1 MKPVAQLAL
10 AVQLP
15 DDETFE
21 SFQSES
27 DQGVLVQL
35 QKFIQPEH
43 EEIDQPNG
51 FYLFGISGVGKSH
64 LLHAS
69 CAYAETLGKTSLCLS
84 FSELTQLSVEVL
96 DGLEHI
102 DLICL
107 DDLQLIAGNV
117 QWQQA
122 VFDLYNRVIEQ
133 NKRLIITGDQSAHQ
147 LGITLPDLVSRMTW
161 GYTEQLKALDD
172 EEKLIAL
179 QYRARQRGVV
189 LNDDVAKFL
198 LNRLSRD
205 MGSLINSLDT
215 LDKASIREQ
224 RKITIPFI
232 KDILLAK

>member
-35 QKFIQPEH
+35 QKFIQPVH

-122 VFDLYNRVIEQ
+122 VFDLYNRVMEQ